1 MKKSYDD
8 STFVGRTLI
17 AFKCDNLRQLA
28 NMLEKFPQDLSNRIR
43 IETFEKLIKKEAK
56 KRSINFNWIKT
67 GQGGMLINKET
78 GQYPEEISETPSN
91 HPTNDRQPVY
101 IPPDHLLRKAEKVLK
116 SNSSFRRALD
126 SNIESF
132 YEAIEL
138 REDLDVARAE
148 LKQYK
153 ITLKEQ
159 NKLIEQQQHEIDNMK
174 SIIAA
179 GSQTISQQHNDIETL
194 KAQVD
199 SLNATIFAIKSA

>member
-1 MKKSYDD
+1 MKKSYDT
-8 STFVGRTLI
+8 STLIGRTII
-17 AFKCDNLRQLA
+17 AFKCKTMVELA
-28 NMLEKFPQDLSNRIR
+28 NIFDLFPQDLSNRLRRNSFIDL
-43 IETFEKLIKKEAK
+43 IEDEAK
-56 KRSINFNWIKT
+56 KRNINLDWIKT
-67 GQGGMLINKET
+67 GQGEMTSIYSNT
-78 GQYPEEISETPSN
+78 SSQSPE
-91 HPTNDRQPVY
+91 D
-101 IPPDHLLRKAEKVLK
+101 LLRKAAKVLRTD
-116 SNSSFRRALD
+116 SSFCRALD

-132 YEAIEL
+132 HEAIKL

-148 LKQYK
+148 LKQYQ

-159 NKLIEQQQHEIDNMK
+159 NKLIEQQQHEIENMK